1 MSHTPQKQ
9 YYPAP
14 ATYYY
19 PARVNPAYVQP
30 SAALTTGMFGMVVG
44 GTAAMAV
51 NLHRMQDNKMTLGQA
66 MTDSLAKGAAVGVAT
81 AAGVTAAR
89 AVGSSGLTCLV
100 VLLATATGVGYMVN
114 AIGKPAVKSSSLIKS
129 EKQEKGE

>member
-44 GTAAMAV
+44 GTAAMGV

-66 MTDSLAKGAAVGVAT
+66 MTDSFAKGAAVGVAT

-89 AVGSSGLTCLV
+89 AVGSSGLTSLV
-100 VLLATATGVGYMVN
+100 VLLATATGVGYMINTVS
-114 AIGKPAVKSSSLIKS
+114 KPAEKSSSSIKS
-129 EKQEKGE
+129 E